1 MSDKT
6 LNIYK
11 GRSEKMKKS
20 ILRRILCMCLLAT
33 MMVNSTTLTSMAASD
48 TAVMPIWDNTS
59 TASTVLTFDGTTA
72 NCTTSI
78 HGYSGVTEIY
88 GTMILKRVS
97 GSSETTVK
105 SWAVSSSSRNLLA
118 SKSCTVTK
126 GYKYKLQFNGY
137 VSTDSYAEYV
147 SVSSSATCK

>member
-1 MSDKT
+1 
-6 LNIYK
+6 
-11 GRSEKMKKS
+11 MKKDV
-20 ILRRILCMCLLAT
+20 LRKFLCMCLLAT
-33 MMVNSTTLTSMAASD
+33 LMVNSVALTSKASSE
-48 TAVMPIWDNTS
+48 TAVMPMWDNTS
-59 TASTVLTFDGTTA
+59 TATTVLSFNGTTA
-72 NCTTSI
+72 NCGTSVN
-78 HGYSGVTEIY
+78 GYSGVTEIY

-105 SWAVSSSSRNLLA
+105 SWSVSSDSRTLFA

-137 VSTDSYAEYV
+137 VCTDSYAEYV

>member
-1 MSDKT
+1 
-6 LNIYK
+6 
-11 GRSEKMKKS
+11 MKNS
-20 ILRRILCMCLLAT
+20 ILKRILCMCLLAA
-33 MMVNSTTLTSMAASD
+33 MLVNSAALTSMAASD
-48 TAVMPIWDNTS
+48 NAIMPMWDNTS
-59 TASTVLTFDGTTA
+59 EAATRLSFSGTTA
-72 NCTTSI
+72 NCTVSVD
-78 HGYSGVTEIY
+78 GYSGVTEIY
-88 GTMILKRVS
+88 GTMILKKVS

-118 SKSCTVTK
+118 SRSCTVTK

>member
-1 MSDKT
+1 
-6 LNIYK
+6 
-11 GRSEKMKKS
+11 MKKNV
-20 ILRRILCMCLLAT
+20 LRRILCMCLLAT
-33 MMVNSTTLTSMAASD
+33 LMVNSTVLTSMAASKN
-48 TAVMPIWDNTS
+48 AVMPMWDNTS
-59 TASTVLTFDGTTA
+59 TAATVLTFDGTTA
-72 NCTTSI
+72 NCTASI
-78 HGYSGVTEIY
+78 DGYSGVTEIY
-88 GTMILKRVS
+88 GTMILKRVN

-105 SWAVSSSSRNLLA
+105 SWAVSSSSRHLLA

>member
-1 MSDKT
+1 
-6 LNIYK
+6 
-11 GRSEKMKKS
+11 MKKS
-20 ILRRILCMCLLAT
+20 ILKRILCMCLLAT
-33 MMVNSTTLTSMAASD
+33 LLVNSAALTSMAASNN
-48 TAVMPIWDNTS
+48 AVMPMWDNTS
-59 TASTVLTFDGTTA
+59 EASTVLSFNGTTA
-72 NCTTSI
+72 KCTASVL
-78 HGYSGVTEIY
+78 GYSGVTEIY

-105 SWAVSSSSRNLLA
+105 SWSVSSDSKTLFA

-126 GYKYKLQFNGY
+126 GYKYKLEFNGY

>member
-1 MSDKT
+1 
-6 LNIYK
+6 
-11 GRSEKMKKS
+11 MKKS
-20 ILRRILCMCLLAT
+20 VLKRILCMCLLAT
-33 MMVNSTTLTSMAASD
+33 LLVNSAALTSMAASN
-48 TAVMPIWDNTS
+48 TTVMPMWDNTS
-59 TASTVLTFDGTTA
+59 TAATRLSFSGTTA
-72 NCTTSI
+72 NCTVSVD
-78 HGYSGVTEIY
+78 GYSGVTEIY
-88 GTMILKRVS
+88 GTMILKRIN

-105 SWAVSSSSRNLLA
+105 SWSVSSSSRYLYA